1 MPVAQRRLSSGL
13 SACSVLFPQWPSVL
27 LRIFSPP
34 DCKLST
40 FNFPHNIDA
49 ATAHPVHSSYNLQA
63 RAAGKAVRFG
73 RGPATVFGS
82 RRKPGYPPV
91 PRFAPLLA
99 RGSCAIGPEL
109 AGRFCFYP
117 VADKESGSI
126 LESRSGLN
134 HRAPIY
140 AVRRAAVLA
149 FCFFAAFPA
158 QAAHARIKQSAA
170 NAAPESFR
178 TFTDETGRTVRIPVQ
193 VRRVVSLAPSVT
205 ETIYALGMQNLL
217 VGDTDYCDYPEAAK
231 QIHKVGGATNPSLEE
246 IGQLKPDVV
255 LVIKSLN
262 RLETV
267 QQLERLGIPTYST
280 DPHTLDEIRSSAHRL
295 ADVLGNPAA
304 GEALDHTLLQKEK
317 ELQQRLHSVTPT
329 RALFVVWTEPLI
341 SVGKHTF
348 IADALA
354 HAGAASIVDSSQDW
368 PQISLEEIV
377 RLQPDYLIFAD
388 SHSERAARDVEALAR
403 RPGWNLLGAVKHR
416 KFAVISDAINRPAP
430 RLFDAI
436 DDLARQ
442 LHPEAF
448 SNVTAAFRGGRFCE
462 RIQADAAKGAY

>member
-1 MPVAQRRLSSGL
+1 M
-13 SACSVLFPQWPSVL
+13 
-27 LRIFSPP
+27 
-34 DCKLST
+34 
-40 FNFPHNIDA
+40 
-49 ATAHPVHSSYNLQA
+49 
-63 RAAGKAVRFG
+63 
-73 RGPATVFGS
+73 
-82 RRKPGYPPV
+82 

-99 RGSCAIGPEL
+99 RGSCAVGPEL
-109 AGRFCFYP
+109 AGLFCFHP
-117 VADKESGSI
+117 VADKESGSF
-126 LESRSGLN
+126 LASRSSLN
-134 HRAPIY
+134 HSAPTY
-140 AVRRAAVLA
+140 ALRRAAVLA
-149 FCFFAAFPA
+149 FCFFVALTA
-158 QAAHARIKQSAA
+158 QAHTRIKQNAA
-170 NAAPESFR
+170 NAAPQSFR
-178 TFTDETGRTVRIPVQ
+178 TVSDETGRTVRIPVP
-193 VRRVVSLAPSVT
+193 VRRIVSLAPSLT

-262 RLETV
+262 RLETI
-267 QQLERLGIPTYST
+267 QQLDRLGIPTYSA
-280 DPHTLDEIRSSAHRL
+280 DPHTMDEIRGSAHRL

-304 GEALDHTLLQKEK
+304 GEALDRVLLQKEK
-317 ELQQRLHSVTPT
+317 ELQQRLHSVRPT

-403 RPGWNLLGAVKHR
+403 RPGWDLLDAVKRR

-430 RLFDAI
+430 RLFDAVE
-436 DDLARQ
+436 DLARQ

-448 SNVTAAFRGGRFCE
+448 AEKSAAITAAFRGGRTSLPQLAVT
-462 RIQADAAKGAY
+462 RQDSN